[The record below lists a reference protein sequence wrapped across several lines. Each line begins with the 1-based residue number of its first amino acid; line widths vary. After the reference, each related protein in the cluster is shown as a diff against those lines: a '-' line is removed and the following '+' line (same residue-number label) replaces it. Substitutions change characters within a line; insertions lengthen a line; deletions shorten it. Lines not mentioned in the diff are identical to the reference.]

1 MNYNRTI
8 GGIFSLSITDD
19 NKASVSGDTDQKP
32 VTVQLAN
39 EEEAKKMISEFE
51 DESGDSMHA
60 DGSIFGKYPELHQFR
75 P

>member
-1 MNYNRTI
+1 MNYSRTI
-8 GGIFSLSITDD
+8 DDIFSLSITDD

-51 DESGDSMHA
+51 DESGDSMNA
-60 DGSIFGKYPELHQFR
+60 EGSIFGKYP
-75 P
+75 

>member
-1 MNYNRTI
+1 MTYNRTI
-8 GGIFSLSITDD
+8 DGIFSLSITDD

-39 EEEAKKMISEFE
+39 EEEAKQMIAEFE
-51 DESGDSMHA
+51 DEGGELMNE